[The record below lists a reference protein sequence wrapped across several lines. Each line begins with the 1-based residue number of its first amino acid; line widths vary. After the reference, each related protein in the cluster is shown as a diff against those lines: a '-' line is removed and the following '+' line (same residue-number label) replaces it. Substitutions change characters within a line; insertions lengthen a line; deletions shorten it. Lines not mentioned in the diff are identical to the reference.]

1 MTTRDDRLAQAQ
13 KALQAGDFE
22 KGMALAAALVDEDP
36 GDSEA
41 LYMAAVAARYLKRFV
56 EAERHLA
63 ALHGRRQGISPVRR
77 ATGLLQLR
85 PSAVPH
91 GSIPRSKP
99 VGVRWSSWNRRP
111 VGQPPPKR
119 RAHRPSVSPACRA
132 NWSR

>member
-63 ALHGRRQGISPVRR
+63 ALHAAMPEYGRAWQEAGHLALSLI
-77 ATGLLQLR
+77 
-85 PSAVPH
+85 H
-91 GSIPRSKP
+91 I
-99 VGVRWSSWNRRP
+99 
-111 VGQPPPKR
+111 
-119 RAHRPSVSPACRA
+119 
-132 NWSR
+132 

>member
-41 LYMAAVAARYLKRFV
+41 LYMAAVAARYLKRFD

-63 ALHGRRQGISPVRR
+63 ALHAAMPEYGRAWQEAGHLARAQGDRAAAIAAFGR
-77 ATGLLQLR
+77 ATR
-85 PSAVPH
+85 F
-91 GSIPRSKP
+91 
-99 VGVRWSSWNRRP
+99 N
-111 VGQPPPKR
+111 
-119 RAHRPSVSPACRA
+119 PAL
-132 NWSR
+132 